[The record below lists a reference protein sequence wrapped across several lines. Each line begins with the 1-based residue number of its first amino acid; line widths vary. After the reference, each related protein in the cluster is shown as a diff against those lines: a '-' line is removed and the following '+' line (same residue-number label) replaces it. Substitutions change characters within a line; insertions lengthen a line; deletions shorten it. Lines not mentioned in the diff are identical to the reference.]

1 MNVNKRERER
11 KRERKKEREKKV
23 RERKRER
30 EREREEMEDG
40 IRNIYL
46 PKFWQ
51 GKYKYWLLFCLH
63 PSFRNS

>member
-11 KRERKKEREKKV
+11 EREKERKKEREKKV
-23 RERKRER
+23 RERK
-30 EREREEMEDG
+30 REREEMEDG

>member
-11 KRERKKEREKKV
+11 KRERKKEREREKS
-23 RERKRER
+23 ERKK

>member
-23 RERKRER
+23 RERK
-30 EREREEMEDG
+30 REREEMEDG